1 MQKHGTHVKNNATHF
16 SSSRI
21 HRMKS
26 QLVDINL
33 AIWRTQEFKHNVVPL
48 YMAQMAYVEVALCV
62 DMDWSTI
69 LTSSQ
74 AQQPNLHHRILW
86 LIETWPNPP

>member
-16 SSSRI
+16 SSYKD

-26 QLVDINL
+26 QLMDVDL
-33 AIWRTQEFKHNVVPL
+33 AIWGIEEFKHNVVPL
-48 YMAQMAYVEVALCV
+48 YMIQMAYVEVALCV
-62 DMDWSTI
+62 YMDWSTI

-74 AQQPNLHHRILW
+74 AQQQPNLHHRILW
-86 LIETWPNPP
+86 LIET

>member
-1 MQKHGTHVKNNATHF
+1 MQKHGIHVKNNATHF
-16 SSSRI
+16 SSYRD

-26 QLVDINL
+26 QLVDVNL
-33 AIWRTQEFKHNVVPL
+33 AICGTQEFKYNMVPL

-74 AQQPNLHHRILW
+74 AQQQPNLHHRILW
-86 LIETWPNPP
+86 LIET